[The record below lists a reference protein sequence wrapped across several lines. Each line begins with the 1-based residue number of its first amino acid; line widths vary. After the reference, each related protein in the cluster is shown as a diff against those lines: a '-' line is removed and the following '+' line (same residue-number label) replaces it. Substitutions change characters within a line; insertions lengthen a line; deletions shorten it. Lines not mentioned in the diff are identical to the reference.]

1 MSSGIDSAKFYAD
14 FGGLTALNRQ
24 VKQKD
29 PQAIR
34 EAARQF
40 ESLFTEMMLKSMRSA
55 KLGDELGES
64 QESDMYQDMYDQ
76 QLAVQLSQ
84 GKGLGLADMLVRQL
98 TRRGEIP
105 SSTGTAA
112 GTAAAQAT
120 AAGAVGTVSRKFPV
134 QSTKQF
140 RIPVASP
147 RTYPVQPGK
156 NGTPSISAKGR
167 RSTANAARGGTSTG
181 AASLR
186 ERIGFVQKL
195 EPYAQR
201 AASALGVSTDTLIAQ
216 AALET
221 GWGRHLASGTGSGSS
236 NNFFGVKTGT
246 QWQGATATAS
256 TTEYDGAAAS
266 RVAQSFRHYQS
277 VQQGVDDYVS
287 LLQSRGSYRSALGSG
302 SNPSAFAGALARGGY
317 ATDPEYVHKL
327 VATAAS
333 VRSLRTLVAAMPSS
347 TSTPAVAAAGTQSA
361 PGTSGWAIREAVFK
375 LLAGMPIANGDDPA

>member
-1 MSSGIDSAKFYAD
+1 MSNGIDSATFYAD
-14 FGGLTALNRQ
+14 FGGLTSLNRQ

-40 ESLFTEMMLKSMRSA
+40 ESLFTEMVLKSMRSA

-84 GKGLGLADMLVRQL
+84 GKGLGLAEMLVRQL

-105 SSTGTAA
+105 SSTGTGA
-112 GTAAAQAT
+112 GTAAAQTT
-120 AAGAVGTVSRKFPV
+120 AVGAVGVGSRTFPV
-134 QSTKQF
+134 RSTRSFK
-140 RIPVASP
+140 IPMASP
-147 RTYPVQPGK
+147 QTYPVQPGK
-156 NGTPSISAKGR
+156 NGAPPASAKGH
-167 RSTANAARGGTSTG
+167 RSTADSAGRSTGTG

-201 AASALGVSTDTLIAQ
+201 AANALGVSPDTLIAQ

-221 GWGRHLASGTGSGSS
+221 GWGRHLASGTGSRSS
-236 NNFFGVKTGT
+236 NNYFGVKSGT

-266 RVAQSFRHYQS
+266 KVAQSFRHYQS
-277 VQQGVDDYVS
+277 VQQGVDDYVA

-302 SNPSAFAGALARGGY
+302 SNADVFAGALTRGGY
-317 ATDPEYVHKL
+317 ATDPEYVQKL
-327 VATAAS
+327 VATTAS
-333 VRSLRTLVAAMPSS
+333 VRSLRTLLATMPS
-347 TSTPAVAAAGTQSA
+347 TTNTPVVAAAGTQSA
-361 PGTSGWAIREAVFK
+361 PGTSGWAIREAAFK
-375 LLAGMPIANGDDPA
+375 LLAGMPIANGEDSA

>member
-14 FGGLTALNRQ
+14 FGELTSLNRQ
-24 VKQKD
+24 VKQND

-40 ESLFTEMMLKSMRSA
+40 ESIFTEMVLKSMRSA
-55 KLGDELGES
+55 KLGDDLGES
-64 QESDMYQDMYDQ
+64 QQSDMYQDMYDQ

-105 SSTGTAA
+105 SATGSAA
-112 GTAAAQAT
+112 GTAAAQT
-120 AAGAVGTVSRKFPV
+120 TAVGALGVVSRKFPLH
-134 QSTKQF
+134 STLPFK
-140 RIPVASP
+140 IPAAGP
-147 RTYPVQPGK
+147 RTYPLQSGK
-156 NGTPSISAKGR
+156 NGAPPASAK
-167 RSTANAARGGTSTG
+167 AQQGGSTG

-201 AASALGVSTDTLIAQ
+201 AASALGVSSDTLIAQ

-221 GWGRHLASGTGSGSS
+221 GWGRHIASGTGSSSS
-236 NNFFGVKTGT
+236 NNFFGVKSGA
-246 QWQGATATAS
+246 QWQGATATAT

-302 SNPSAFAGALARGGY
+302 SNAGAFAGALTRGGY

-327 VATAAS
+327 VATTAS
-333 VRSLRTLVAAMPSS
+333 VRSLRTLVATMSS
-347 TSTPAVAAAGTQSA
+347 TTTTPVVAAAGTQSA
-361 PGTSGWAIREAVFK
+361 PGASGWAIREAAFK
-375 LLAGMPIANGDDPA
+375 LLAGMPIANGEDPA